1 MQHHAHFTFVGHLSP
16 IVQVTFNAEYDQII
30 SVDTLEIIKI
40 FSVTDQ
46 VCLNTLSDVI
56 PHTMMFMRQPLASFI
71 WHAASQSVLTCSGS
85 ELHVLQ
91 LSRDD
96 KQTSSQTTHTMPI
109 NCAAVISEYVHA
121 TVPKDSILTPVLQA
135 LDEDWEG
142 AYTFRLMAVLGWESA
157 TIIVIICIGACW
169 F

>member
-1 MQHHAHFTFVGHLSP
+1 LQGGSDGHVQLWNPYVQQHANFTFVGHLSP
-16 IVQVTFNAEYDQII
+16 IIHVTFNAEYDQII

-40 FSVTDQ
+40 FSMTDQ

-85 ELHVLQ
+85 ELAVLQ

-96 KQTSSQTTHTMPI
+96 KQTSSQTTHSMPI
-109 NCAAVISEYVHA
+109 TCAAVISEYVHT
-121 TVPKDSILTPVLQA
+121 TVPKESILTPVCRHLMKTGRA
-135 LDEDWEG
+135 L
-142 AYTFRLMAVLGWESA
+142 TFSG
-157 TIIVIICIGACW
+157 
-169 F
+169 